1 MEKKVKEQSMT
12 FTMRLLR
19 EKISIGK
26 SLKPGHGL
34 REYPWQG
41 VEGAK
46 LFVGSAFGNP
56 PAWADFIKAGIPDF
70 EDLNLF
76 NQGTAAILFVPVQGR
91 IMAFCLG
98 HVHIVMDLD
107 ACERNFG
114 LKVTLNSVPR
124 QNIRSFDSATPDA
137 VSVQH
142 RIQTSC
148 NSDLGM
154 FELDFTRDLIQSMAG
169 TPDNLSFA
177 KFVSGK
183 DNLRLTCHVS
193 PATIKEKCRQALT
206 FYNSDHYK
214 LDYEWIDHVRK
225 VRDKETIALL
235 DNQLFQALARL
246 REGQQSDLHMS
257 PPEIVDYMEGAAIHY
272 NGFHSRQTTFYEV
285 KIEDYVSELNR
296 CGFSGS
302 IQQIKET
309 HKIATGKE
317 GQGKFV
323 QKWKVYESFIFES
336 YIKKV
341 RYVLFAGSWY
351 QIDRDF
357 ADEINTFYDSIDK
370 LAIIP
375 ETDRSNEQ
383 LLISELDKRPDFV
396 NLDQAKLN
404 PKGTKYANLEPC
416 DFFSDKRQFIHIKDG
431 HSSKPISHLWMQGL
445 VSAESFA
452 GDSEFRKK
460 LRGKVKMIKPGFETY
475 LPDGRTQRPDTSD
488 YQIVFAIMRK
498 PYASGEV
505 GLPFFSKV
513 SLRNVIRR
521 LDAMGYKTAINLIR
535 KISNAT
541 ETREAA

>member
-1 MEKKVKEQSMT
+1 MERKVKEKSMT

-19 EKISIGK
+19 KKVSIGK
-26 SLKPGHGL
+26 SLKPDHDL

-41 VEGAK
+41 IDGAR
-46 LFVGSAFGNP
+46 LYTGSVFGNP
-56 PAWADFIKAGIPDF
+56 PAWADFIKAGIPDL
-70 EDLNLF
+70 EELNLY
-76 NQGTAAILFVPVQGR
+76 NQGSAAILFVPVQQR

-98 HVHIVMDLD
+98 HAHIVMDLD
-107 ACERNFG
+107 ACERDFG

-154 FELDFTRDLIQSMAG
+154 FELDFTRDLIRSMAG
-169 TPDNLSFA
+169 TPDKLSFA
-177 KFVSGK
+177 RFVSGK
-183 DNLRLTCHVS
+183 DNLRLTCPVA
-193 PATIKEKCRQALT
+193 PATIKEKCRQALD

-214 LDYEWIDHVRK
+214 LDYEWIDYVRE
-225 VRDKETIALL
+225 VREKQTISVL
-235 DNQLFQALARL
+235 DDHLFQALTRL
-246 REGQQSDLHMS
+246 RKGHESDLHMS

-272 NGFHSRQTTFYEV
+272 NGFHSKQTTFYEV

-296 CGFSGS
+296 CSFSGD
-302 IQQIKET
+302 IRQIKKA
-309 HKIATGKE
+309 HKIATAKE

-336 YIKKV
+336 YIGKA
-341 RYVLFAGSWY
+341 RFVLFAGSWY
-351 QIDRDF
+351 RIDRDF
-357 ADEINTFYDSIDK
+357 ADEINAFYDRIDK
-370 LAIIP
+370 LAVIP
-375 ETDRSNEQ
+375 ATDQPNEQ
-383 LLISELDKRPDFV
+383 LLISDLDKRPDFV

-404 PKGTKYANLEPC
+404 PKGTKHANLEPC
-416 DFFSDKRQFIHIKDG
+416 DFFSDKKQFIHIKDG

-452 GDSEFRKK
+452 GDREFRKK
-460 LRGKVKMIKPGFETY
+460 LRDKVKTLKSGFETY

-521 LDAMGYKTAINLIR
+521 LEAMGYKTAVNLIR

-541 ETREAA
+541 ETKEAA